1 MSQSTIP
8 KHIGFIVDGNRRWA
22 KQHGI
27 PTYEGHLAGYNTLRE
42 IGLEALAM
50 GVEYMSAYV
59 FSTENWSRSE
69 DEVGKLMGL
78 ILRILK
84 SDLPIFHE
92 KNIKIRVLGSRDRLE
107 PKIIKAIESAE
118 AKTANNTGGVLALC
132 LNYGGQQEIVDAA
145 KKIVQS
151 GVNADDIDKD
161 TIEQNLYAP
170 EVPPVDILVRTSGE
184 KRISNFMLWRIAY
197 SEMHFIDKMWPEM
210 TKKDLKDI
218 IKEYKKRFRRFGG

>member
-132 LNYGGQQEIVDAA
+132 LNYGGQQEIVDAV

>member
-1 MSQSTIP
+1 
-8 KHIGFIVDGNRRWA
+8 
-22 KQHGI
+22 
-27 PTYEGHLAGYNTLRE
+27 
-42 IGLEALAM
+42 
-50 GVEYMSAYV
+50 
-59 FSTENWSRSE
+59 
-69 DEVGKLMGL
+69 L